1 LPVELPKEKDV
12 VDHSLDDSMRDDG
25 GLHALVAE
33 DNKVNQKLLANML
46 KRMGHTSDVA
56 VNGKIAIDLLERS
69 EFDVV
74 LMDIQMPVMDGL
86 EATRRIRSMG
96 YSTLPILGLT
106 ASVARSDF
114 TELGFSDWLP
124 KPIPMRELK
133 SKLHRIK
140 GQMRHAA
147 LIETAEKQ

>member
-1 LPVELPKEKDV
+1 MGGSIGLESRYGVGSDFWFTLPIELPKEKDA

-56 VNGKIAIDLLERS
+56 VNGKIAIDLLECS

-96 YSTLPILGLT
+96 Y
-106 ASVARSDF
+106 
-114 TELGFSDWLP
+114 
-124 KPIPMRELK
+124 
-133 SKLHRIK
+133 
-140 GQMRHAA
+140 
-147 LIETAEKQ
+147 